1 MKKNNKKAIK
11 KTSSLKKRQTTKSLD
26 QIRKEIIAEIEKI

>member
-11 KTSSLKKRQTTKSLD
+11 EEKN
-26 QIRKEIIAEIEKI
+26 IKEEKLNSDVSTVNYEK

>member
-11 KTSSLKKRQTTKSLD
+11 EEKN
-26 QIRKEIIAEIEKI
+26 IKEEKLNSDVSTVNNEQ